1 MKLLKKLAILTCA
14 LAAFSFVACDSGSSD
29 DNEPNAPVV
38 EEGGEEAGGEEG
50 GEEAGGEID
59 NTVWTYA
66 EAGTVTRVAIDTSEA
81 FDGEEVGNWAIKN
94 IYAYVS
100 DSNKDPENVEPLGKW
115 GGRNLIHLSESSSV
129 WYLNIPAAAMP
140 TGVDVA
146 LILNGSG
153 DQIDIGSIR
162 AGEQKIYKI
171 VDGAAAFVTWP
182 VAEQKDAL
190 EEGKE
195 PEDEKISGTITI
207 KIAASDTEI
216 ANWNKVYIYS
226 WGPEVFG
233 DWNES
238 PEMNKDGD
246 YWTITTSFTDLKKG
260 ENPKVIFHN
269 GDGQQFNASP
279 NSVLINSATVSK
291 VYDSTNGW
299 SDYTE

>member
-38 EEGGEEAGGEEG
+38 EEGGEEG

-100 DSNKDPENVEPLGKW
+100 DDNKEPKKVEPLGKW
-115 GGRNLIHLSESSSV
+115 GGGKLFPLSKSSSV

-140 TGVDVA
+140 TGVDVS

-153 DQIDIGSIR
+153 GQIDIGSIR

-171 VDGAAAFVTWP
+171 VDGAAEFVTWP
-182 VAEQKDAL
+182 VAEQ
-190 EEGKE
+190 EGAFTEGEE

-207 KIAASDTEI
+207 RISASDSKI
-216 ANWNKVYIYS
+216 SDWNKVFVYS
-226 WGPEVFG
+226 YGPDLFG
-233 DWNES
+233 EWNDT
-238 PEMNKDGD
+238 EMHKDGD
-246 YWTITTSFTDLKKG
+246 YWTATASFTDLEKDA
-260 ENPKVIFHN
+260 NPKVMFHS
-269 GDGQQFNASP
+269 DGADQFDAIP

>member
-29 DNEPNAPVV
+29 DDEPNTPVV
-38 EEGGEEAGGEEG
+38 DEGGTSGGEEG

-81 FDGEEVGNWAIKN
+81 FGENNVGTWDIKN

-100 DSNKDPENVEPLGKW
+100 DDNKDPKKLEPLGEW
-115 GGRNLIHLSESSSV
+115 GGSKLLRLSESSSV

-140 TGVDVA
+140 TGVDVL

-153 DQIDIGSIR
+153 KQIDIGSIR
-162 AGEQKIYKI
+162 AGEQKIYKM
-171 VDGAAAFVTWP
+171 VDGAAAFVSWP
-182 VAEQKDAL
+182 VAEQEGAL
-190 EEGKE
+190 AEGEE

-207 KIAASDTEI
+207 RIAASDSKI
-216 ANWNKVYIYS
+216 SSWDKVYVYS
-226 WGPEVFG
+226 Y
-233 DWNES
+233 S
-238 PEMNKDGD
+238 PELFGSWTDTEMQKEGD
-246 YWTITTSFTDLKKG
+246 YWTATASFTDLDKDT
-260 ENPKVIFHN
+260 NPCVMFHN
-269 GDGQQFNASP
+269 EAEDKFDATP

-291 VYDSTNGW
+291 VYDSINFW

>member
-29 DNEPNAPVV
+29 DNEPSAPVV
-38 EEGGEEAGGEEG
+38 DEGGTTG

-66 EAGTVTRVAIDTSEA
+66 EAGTVTRVAIDTSNS
-81 FDGEEVGNWAIKN
+81 FIVNDKKYDVGTWEIKN
-94 IYAYVS
+94 IYAYVN
-100 DSNKDPENVEPLGKW
+100 DNNKDPEEVKPLGEWSGSK
-115 GGRNLIHLSESSSV
+115 LHSLSETSSV

-153 DQIDIGSIR
+153 GQIDIGAIR
-162 AGEQKIYKI
+162 AGEQKIYKM
-171 VDGAAAFVTWP
+171 VDGAANFVTWP
-182 VAEQKDAL
+182 VAEQ
-190 EEGKE
+190 EGAFTEGEE

-207 KIAASDTEI
+207 RISASDSKI
-216 ANWNKVYIYS
+216 SDWNKVFVYS
-226 WGPEVFG
+226 YNPELFG
-233 DWNES
+233 SWKTT
-238 PEMNKDGD
+238 EMQKEGD
-246 YWTITTSFTDLKKG
+246 YWTATASFTDLNKDT
-260 ENPKVIFHN
+260 NPSVIFCSDVE
-269 GDGQQFNASP
+269 GEQIDAIP